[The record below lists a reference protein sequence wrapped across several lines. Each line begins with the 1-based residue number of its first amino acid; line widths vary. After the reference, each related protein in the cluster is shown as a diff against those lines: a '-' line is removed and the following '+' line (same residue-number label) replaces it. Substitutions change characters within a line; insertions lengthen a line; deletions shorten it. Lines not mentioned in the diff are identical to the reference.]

1 MCLCFLLL
9 ADISA
14 EMNHFH
20 GVYEDHPVKLD
31 PGKPFFAIGKMFK
44 PQIGDAVVELATDLK
59 SVYRLVQLTARTTE
73 IPPRPKL

>member
-1 MCLCFLLL
+1 
-9 ADISA
+9 
-14 EMNHFH
+14 MNHFH

-59 SVYRLVQLTARTTE
+59 SVYRLVWTKQQKIGLLMIRALILTLSLTGAG
-73 IPPRPKL
+73 